1 MDNEELKAPEIE
13 KINGGVDIQQD
24 FEKIKE
30 LLEQYTKTQQ
40 ETQQAIIDRA

>member
-1 MDNEELKAPEIE
+1 MDNEELKSSDIE
-13 KINGGVDIQQD
+13 KINGGFDIQQD

-30 LLEQYTKTQQ
+30 LLEQYTQTQQ